1 MTISELRAKQAQ
13 LVAEARAEL
22 EKITPETDEA
32 RSAEINS
39 AHDKAMGEY
48 DRLEARI
55 AREEKLAERE
65 AELNAADERR
75 PVGENRSVKPGGD
88 KDELHRQAF
97 ETFLRSGASA
107 LSREQRQIML
117 EARAQGVSPD
127 AKGGYLAPTV
137 FVARVIE
144 SLKAYGP
151 MLDDGVFDIINTGN
165 GNDLEMPT
173 EDDTANEGA
182 LLGENVQDTEQDMEW
197 GQKTLGA
204 YKYTTK
210 IIRVSE
216 ELLQDSAIDVEGRIA
231 GAFAK
236 RIGRIVNRHLTVGTG
251 SAQPNGIVTAAG
263 STAAAAA
270 AAIAFDDL
278 IELEHSIDPAYR
290 TALSIR
296 WMFNDNTLKLL
307 RKIKDAEGRY
317 IWQPADVRGGAPA
330 SLLNYS
336 YMINQHVA
344 NVGASAKSVVFGD
357 FSKYAVRRVKELTT
371 KRLVERYAD
380 FHQVG
385 FIGFARFD
393 GELLDAAAVKTLTHP
408 AS

>member
-1 MTISELRAKQAQ
+1 M
-13 LVAEARAEL
+13 
-22 EKITPETDEA
+22 
-32 RSAEINS
+32 
-39 AHDKAMGEY
+39 
-48 DRLEARI
+48 
-55 AREEKLAERE
+55 
-65 AELNAADERR
+65 
-75 PVGENRSVKPGGD
+75 
-88 KDELHRQAF
+88 
-97 ETFLRSGASA
+97 
-107 LSREQRQIML
+107 
-117 EARAQGVSPD
+117 
-127 AKGGYLAPTV
+127 
-137 FVARVIE
+137 
-144 SLKAYGP
+144 
-151 MLDDGVFDIINTGN
+151 
-165 GNDLEMPT
+165 
-173 EDDTANEGA
+173 
-182 LLGENVQDTEQDMEW
+182 
-197 GQKTLGA
+197 
-204 YKYTTK
+204 
-210 IIRVSE
+210 
-216 ELLQDSAIDVEGRIA
+216 
-231 GAFAK
+231 
-236 RIGRIVNRHLTVGTG
+236 VNRHLTVGTG

-263 STAAAAA
+263 ATAAAAA

-290 TALSIR
+290 AAQSIR

-393 GELLDAAAVKTLTHP
+393 GELLDAAAVKVLAHP